1 MPSLLAPAETATLE
15 AAPFTY
21 TEVGATA
28 TGAPPGYHA
37 YSRSRRVYGI
47 DVQAATDR
55 LFTWKIHEAA
65 GLTVAT
71 SSAQVAD
78 GVVARTSLGIGRL
91 RLQAPCRV
99 VYLIEEPGRTGFAY
113 GTLPGHP
120 ESGEQ
125 LFLLEQAD
133 DGSLT
138 FSITA
143 FSKAATALARAGG
156 PITRWVQDRMA
167 SRYLAALDA

>member
-1 MPSLLAPAETATLE
+1 
-15 AAPFTY
+15 
-21 TEVGATA
+21 
-28 TGAPPGYHA
+28 
-37 YSRSRRVYGI
+37 
-47 DVQAATDR
+47 
-55 LFTWKIHEAA
+55 
-65 GLTVAT
+65 
-71 SSAQVAD
+71 
-78 GVVARTSLGIGRL
+78 
-91 RLQAPCRV
+91 